1 MPPARV
7 VDRHLAER
15 ERTVLAWAQLVAER
29 DLRVDFLGE
38 DRPVLLRGRCA
49 LGRDTRLD
57 EAPVPAVL
65 LVGGLARRLGLEQ
78 PPERE
83 QLEPYDLIWIEGP
96 LAGDDVEGP
105 VLRARSTSI
114 PVAVGETVYSLGQFR
129 DSLARGPLSRQLA
142 TGRRADDPYA
152 PEEAL
157 GQRASRRVR
166 RTYRGRSPAAWA
178 PRGCRG
184 GSARSSTACRS
195 ADAGH
200 PPQPGSPGPG
210 IRRLEP
216 EGLIPGR
223 VDRGF
228 RVRRAAVRL
237 PASPWKST
245 ISG

>member
-15 ERTVLAWAQLVAER
+15 ERTVLAWTQLVAER

-83 QLEPYDLIWIEGP
+83 QLQPYDLVWIEGP

-114 PVAVGETVYSLGQFR
+114 PVAVAVAVGETVYSLGQFR
-129 DSLARGPLSRQLA
+129 DSLARG
-142 TGRRADDPYA
+142 A
-152 PEEAL
+152 PV
-157 GQRASRRVR
+157 S
-166 RTYRGRSPAAWA
+166 
-178 PRGCRG
+178 
-184 GSARSSTACRS
+184 SARN
-195 ADAGH
+195 G
-200 PPQPGSPGPG
+200 
-210 IRRLEP
+210 
-216 EGLIPGR
+216 
-223 VDRGF
+223 
-228 RVRRAAVRL
+228 
-237 PASPWKST
+237 PAS
-245 ISG
+245 